1 MAELSRVETIF
12 FGALEQSTPEALEAY
27 LKDACDDDA
36 ALRERVERLL
46 DAHAQVVRFF
56 EEPEAA
62 RPVGTDA
69 GRAPNST

>member
-46 DAHAQVVRFF
+46 DAHARLSGFLKSQKPPDPSAPTQV
-56 EEPEAA
+56 
-62 RPVGTDA
+62 
-69 GRAPNST
+69 AP